1 MKKEKK
7 GEKRKLTRR
16 TLHYYWQ
23 ATKKHKG
30 LFVTGILV
38 TPIVVASR
46 TVMVPYFTADI
57 IGKVSAGIDPVA
69 EWSAFMPS
77 IIGLLA
83 CYLIGSELLG
93 HIRIWA
99 VWKLELKVAYDLA
112 TYCFDRVCTQSMR
125 FHSNRFSGSLVS
137 QTNKFVGG
145 YERLFDTLIFSVLWL
160 GISVVASVAILA
172 VRAPLFAIILVAVV
186 LLYTT
191 VATLSYKKV
200 GKLSAKYASAE
211 TKQTGQLADSM
222 SNILAVKSYG
232 RESHEKRRYAGFSN
246 ATFDAGMN
254 QMRAVIVRDVW
265 FGLVLIACVVAST
278 MFETFGTKF
287 GMDVATLILIAQYT
301 SMILGNL
308 WDVNNILKS
317 MNRVFG
323 DAHDMTEILDTK
335 DAVKDKAK
343 AKDIQ
348 VKKGAIKF
356 NAIRFQHAD
365 APHPIFD
372 DFSLDVKAGE
382 RIGLVGLSGSGK
394 TTLTKLLL
402 RFADVSEGKIE
413 VDGQDIKQVKQVS
426 LRENIAYVPQDTAL
440 FHRSI
445 AENIAYGKPDAS
457 IQEIKR
463 AAELAHADEFIK
475 DLPNGY
481 DTLVGERGVKLSGGQ
496 RQRISIA
503 RAILKDAPIL
513 VLDEATSAL
522 DSESEALIQD
532 ALNRLMKGRTSIVV
546 AHRLST
552 IAGMDKI
559 VVLEDGKIMEQG
571 SHEELLENKRG
582 SYSRLWSRQSGA
594 FLNKE
599 TDEVAQIEG

>member
-46 TVMVPYFTADI
+46 TVLVPYFTADI
-57 IGKVSAGIDPVA
+57 IGKISAGTDPVA
-69 EWSAFMPS
+69 EWGAFAPS

-83 CYLIGSELLG
+83 CYMLGSEILG

-99 VWKLELKVAYDLA
+99 IWKLELKVAYDLA
-112 TYCFDRVCTQSMR
+112 TFCFDKVCTQSMR

-145 YERLFDTLIFSVLWL
+145 FERLFDTLIFSILWL
-160 GISVVASVAILA
+160 GISIVASVVILA
-172 VRAPLFAIILVAVV
+172 LRAPIFALILVAVV
-186 LLYTT
+186 ALYIL
-191 VATLSYKKV
+191 VAVLSYKKV
-200 GKLSAKYASAE
+200 GKLSEDYASAE

-246 ATFDAGMN
+246 STYNAGMK

-265 FGLVLIACVVAST
+265 FGLVLITCVVAST
-278 MFETFGTKF
+278 VFETFGVKL
-287 GMDVATLILIAQYT
+287 GMNVATLILISEYT
-301 SMILGNL
+301 TMILGNL

-317 MNRVFG
+317 INRVFG
-323 DAHDMTEILDTK
+323 DAHDMTEILDTE
-335 DAVKDKAK
+335 DAVKDKVGAK
-343 AKDIQ
+343 EMTI
-348 VKKGAIKF
+348 KKGAIKF
-356 NAIRFQHAD
+356 DAIRFKHAD
-365 APHPIFD
+365 APSAIFN
-372 DFSLDVKAGE
+372 DFTLDVKAGE

-402 RFADVSEGKIE
+402 RFADVEKGKIE
-413 VDGQDIKQVKQVS
+413 IDGQDIKKVKQVS

-457 IQEIKR
+457 IEEIKR
-463 AAELAHADEFIK
+463 AAELAHADEFIR
-475 DLPNGY
+475 DLPDGY

-571 SHEELLENKRG
+571 SHDQLLKNKRG

-599 TDEVAQIEG
+599 TDEVAQVEE

>member
-83 CYLIGSELLG
+83 CYLLGSELLG

-112 TYCFDRVCTQSMR
+112 TYCFDKVCTQSMR

-145 YERLFDTLIFSVLWL
+145 HERLFDTLIFSVLWL

-503 RAILKDAPIL
+503 RAIPKDAPIL

-571 SHEELLENKRG
+571 SHEELLKNKRG

-599 TDEVAQIEG
+599 TDEVAQIED